1 MIEHKGARRRLPPR
15 LTTVPVGSYYPYEE
29 QGMAELTKEYRAII
43 RVKLTDELLP
53 SPVVSK
59 EELQQLLIEALRVGD
74 NDSAVVSVAVHD
86 RR

>member
-1 MIEHKGARRRLPPR
+1 
-15 LTTVPVGSYYPYEE
+15 
-29 QGMAELTKEYRAII
+29 MAEVTKEYRAII

-59 EELQQLLIEALRVGD
+59 EEVQRLLVEALRVGD
-74 NDSAVVSVAVHD
+74 GDSPVVSVVVHD

>member
-1 MIEHKGARRRLPPR
+1 
-15 LTTVPVGSYYPYEE
+15 
-29 QGMAELTKEYRAII
+29 MAELTKEYRAII

>member
-1 MIEHKGARRRLPPR
+1 
-15 LTTVPVGSYYPYEE
+15 
-29 QGMAELTKEYRAII
+29 MAELTTEYRAII

-59 EELQQLLIEALRVGD
+59 EELQQLLVEALRVGD
-74 NDSAVVSVAVHD
+74 DDSPVVSLLVHD

>member
-1 MIEHKGARRRLPPR
+1 
-15 LTTVPVGSYYPYEE
+15 
-29 QGMAELTKEYRAII
+29 MAELTKEYRAII

-59 EELQQLLIEALRVGD
+59 EELQKLLIEALHVGSD
-74 NDSAVVSVAVHD
+74 GSPVVSVAVHD

>member
-1 MIEHKGARRRLPPR
+1 
-15 LTTVPVGSYYPYEE
+15 
-29 QGMAELTKEYRAII
+29 MAELTKEYRAII

-59 EELQQLLIEALRVGD
+59 EELQQLLIEGLRVGD
-74 NDSAVVSVAVHD
+74 NNSPVISVAVHD